1 MVSKNKKW
9 EVSGMFA
16 GFRIDTRIIEARDTT
31 MARKKFRNGYK
42 RGYRNQVTS
51 VSVRYA
57 GEIE

>member
-1 MVSKNKKW
+1 MVTKNKNW

-42 RGYRNQVTS
+42 KKYRKDVTDVK
-51 VSVRYA
+51 VSYA
-57 GEIE
+57 GEIQ